1 MHIVKLANCTLYIN
15 MYSLSA
21 LYMLWSVPIVKVI
34 LVIFFKKK
42 KKKKDPYFGMVK
54 IPKLCHKKNPAIYLF
69 LGKGRESFISNFIK
83 TKLSALSA
91 LPSST
96 QTFFNSDT
104 VWMMHAKIHAEIEQ
118 KIHFFCKFCTF
129 PVTEGYAI

>member
-21 LYMLWSVPIVKVI
+21 LYLLWSVPIVKSDSCYI
-34 LVIFFKKK
+34 LQKKK
-42 KKKKDPYFGMVK
+42 KKRKKMTRTSVWVK
-54 IPKLCHKKNPAIYLF
+54 IPKVMPKKTPAIYLF
-69 LGKGRESFISNFIK
+69 LGKGRESFVSNFIK

-96 QTFFNSDT
+96 QTFSIQTQCGRRTPKLTKKF
-104 VWMMHAKIHAEIEQ
+104 I
-118 KIHFFCKFCTF
+118 FFYKFGTF